1 MAALAIRTGIPP
13 NEFINMDS
21 QMLKAMLQVL
31 QDQADEVK
39 NAKRRSGKRTR

>member
-1 MAALAIRTGIPP
+1 
-13 NEFINMDS
+13 
-21 QMLKAMLQVL
+21 MLQVL